1 MPAPARPA
9 PTTTAWPRG
18 LDAGAR
24 LRGPR
29 LCPGGGDR
37 HVPFAAI
44 AGFTARVETGF
55 GQCPTQLAGAGPG
68 GQGRAGRCH
77 GGQFAQQRRFPCGL
91 RPGAKP
97 SRKYASTQASKRGAT
112 VCASPKAKVS
122 VTAPPSP
129 EPVQARQRQRPLGRQ
144 LARQAGQRP
153 ARGAPTAQ
161 PDPPERRDGL
171 RPPARAAP
179 RCAPVVAPCP
189 PQRQKFRPSPN
200 PVSQTVKASCRASV
214 PAGHCPA
221 GIHAR
226 PGPAPRRRMV
236 DVAIGRTEPAFGIEG
251 NRRRRQGNIRRRHE
265 GPGFQQIRE

>member
-9 PTTTAWPRG
+9 PTTTRG
-18 LDAGAR
+18 RAAGCGRR

-29 LCPGGGDR
+29 ALCPGGGDR

-77 GGQFAQQRRFPCGL
+77 GGQFAQQRRFPHARVTPRRKTIQEVRIHAGVQTRRHGL
-91 RPGAKP
+91 RLAKG
-97 SRKYASTQASKRGAT
+97 Q
-112 VCASPKAKVS
+112 VS

-129 EPVQARQRQRPLGRQ
+129 EPVQAGSGSGHWAASSRARPASGL
-144 LARQAGQRP
+144 

-171 RPPARAAP
+171 RPPARAA
-179 RCAPVVAPCP
+179 RAARRVVAPCP
-189 PQRQKFRPSPN
+189 PQRQKIQAQPEPGLADREGIPAAPAFRQAIAPQESAWPS
-200 PVSQTVKASCRASV
+200 A
-214 PAGHCPA
+214 PAG
-221 GIHAR
+221 
-226 PGPAPRRRMV
+226 
-236 DVAIGRTEPAFGIEG
+236 EW
-251 NRRRRQGNIRRRHE
+251 
-265 GPGFQQIRE
+265 